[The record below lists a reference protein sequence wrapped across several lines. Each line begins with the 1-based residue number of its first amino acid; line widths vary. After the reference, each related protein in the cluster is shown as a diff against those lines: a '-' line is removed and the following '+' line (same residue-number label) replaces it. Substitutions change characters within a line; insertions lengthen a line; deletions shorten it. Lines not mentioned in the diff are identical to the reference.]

1 MDNIEF
7 IEVIKLV
14 VEKSSINSVVENLKK
29 PPGRS
34 PSVHLLELS
43 QWYNN
48 LSESDRSFVYKVIS
62 ESVSTSIFGFLCVL
76 DGVRAIEN
84 GKKGELKLYYEKD
97 DLKILL
103 NDFNSEFLHDIFNS
117 AE

>member
-48 LSESDRSFVYKVIS
+48 LASL
-62 ESVSTSIFGFLCVL
+62 GFF
-76 DGVRAIEN
+76 A
-84 GKKGELKLYYEKD
+84 Y
-97 DLKILL
+97 
-103 NDFNSEFLHDIFNS
+103 
-117 AE
+117 